1 MIYITNWNSHYAF
14 MGQLR
19 KLVASMVEERKS
31 RNQCKDDSGIQD
43 SAHPSQDCAR
53 NHRGE
58 PWPPHARATFMFVL
72 SRAPL
77 VAIGQAPILKI
88 LLAQKFIFEVSQFL
102 SKTWHNSEAG
112 QDMKMCHFVLLNY
125 YWKSHTQNKS
135 LKQSTFNEILYY
147 S

>member
-1 MIYITNWNSHYAF
+1 

-31 RNQCKDDSGIQD
+31 RKT
-43 SAHPSQDCAR
+43 SAKMIRESKTRHHPSRDCAR

-58 PWPPHARATFMFVL
+58 PWPPHARATFVFVL

-88 LLAQKFIFEVSQFL
+88 LLAQKFIFEASQFL

-112 QDMKMCHFVLLNY
+112 QDMKMCHFVPLNY
-125 YWKSHTQNKS
+125 YWTSHTQNKS

-147 S
+147 SQKRTK